1 MKKVFLFFSIL
12 FFSSAFTAQ
21 TVPVN
26 FERRLEKGCEHASFL
41 KRFGFYSGRALTNA
55 LLKQSKVEIYK
66 VQQSY
71 DLSVLSTEIFSES
84 LVFNELDN
92 NTGNTVATDFKVIID
107 YLSSWKRKLKLKY
120 PNREITDYTIAN
132 LDLDEELEKEINSE
146 VTSLLG
152 SLEVYYNQSMK
163 LIRESQDRRSASVES
178 DFQDRYKE
186 HFISLPE
193 KVKFYNIS
201 LNSVWLKISEFQKS
215 VYQAEETY
223 VRRMDEQRKKDLAEA
238 AKQEEIKNKK
248 DFEARQEQLKR
259 ISKFLEKEFFELPF
273 EVQLDDVI
281 KECKFC
287 GKQCHVTGVKVTR
300 PACEKNSICYD
311 AWLEL
316 CMANTTMKNYLGY
329 DLSGTKFN
337 GCAQSARRCKERSE
351 GDCVFLQIDRQETEE
366 KWLFTPKGVSKLN

>member
-1 MKKVFLFFSIL
+1 MKKVTLFFSIL
-12 FFSSAFTAQ
+12 LFCSAVTAQ
-21 TVPVN
+21 SVPVN

-41 KRFGFYSGRALTNA
+41 KRFGFFSGRTLTNA

-71 DLSVLSTEIFSES
+71 DLSVLSAEIFSES
-84 LVFNELDN
+84 MVFNELDN
-92 NTGNTVATDFKVIID
+92 NTGITVATDFKVIID
-107 YLSSWKRKLKLKY
+107 YLSSWKRKLRLKY

-132 LDLDEELEKEINSE
+132 LDLDEKLEQEINSE

-152 SLEVYYNQSMK
+152 SLETYYNQSVK
-163 LIRESQDRRSASVES
+163 LLRESQDRRSVSVER

-193 KVKFYNIS
+193 KVKFYKIG

-215 VYQAEETY
+215 VYQAEEAY
-223 VRRMDEQRKKDLAEA
+223 VKKMDEQRKKDLAEA

-248 DFEARQEQLKR
+248 DLEARKEKLKR
-259 ISKFLEKEFFELPF
+259 ISKFLEKESFELPF

-300 PACEKNSICYD
+300 PECEKNSICHD
-311 AWLEL
+311 AWLES
-316 CMANTTMKNYLGY
+316 CGANTTMTNYLSY
-329 DLSGTKFN
+329 DFAGTNFN
-337 GCAQSARRCKERSE
+337 GCSKAAWRCKERYE
-351 GDCVFLQIDRQETEE
+351 GDCVFLQIDRQMTTE
-366 KWLFTPKGVSKLN
+366 KWLFTPKGVSRLN